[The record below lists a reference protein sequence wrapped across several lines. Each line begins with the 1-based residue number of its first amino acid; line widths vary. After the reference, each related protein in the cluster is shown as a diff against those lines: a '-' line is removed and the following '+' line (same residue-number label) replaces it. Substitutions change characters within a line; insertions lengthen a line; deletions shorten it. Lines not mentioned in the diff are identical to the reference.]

1 MESLEVK
8 FAPLGKQKYRY
19 SIIPQKDDTFIILID
34 GKEVCRIQM
43 RKDGTDIWET
53 CGDAGL
59 TDDELDFL
67 ASKIESHFL

>member
-43 RKDGTDIWET
+43 RKDGTDI
-53 CGDAGL
+53 
-59 TDDELDFL
+59 
-67 ASKIESHFL
+67 